1 MQEQDKMTKERLVS
15 YISLR
20 LEVDNQLER
29 LARMRN
35 DEKIPAMRES
45 DGSQHSPGSGDRMER
60 AIIRRM
66 EYEDRVMPQ
75 IEAALVEMET
85 IEQAIY
91 AVADPMEREVL
102 RLRYMEGNYIRHMPW
117 RDVALK
123 LFGDDDKRHMVA
135 TYRLHTRALNNITS

>member
-1 MQEQDKMTKERLVS
+1 MQEQDKMTKERLAS

>member
-1 MQEQDKMTKERLVS
+1 MQEQDKMTKERLAS

-135 TYRLHTRALNNITS
+135 TYRLHTRALDNITS

>member
-1 MQEQDKMTKERLVS
+1 MQEQDKMTKERLAS

-75 IEAALVEMET
+75 IEAALAEMKT

-135 TYRLHTRALNNITS
+135 TYRLHTRALTNITS

>member
-1 MQEQDKMTKERLVS
+1 
-15 YISLR
+15 
-20 LEVDNQLER
+20 
-29 LARMRN
+29 
-35 DEKIPAMRES
+35 
-45 DGSQHSPGSGDRMER
+45 
-60 AIIRRM
+60 
-66 EYEDRVMPQ
+66 MPQ

-102 RLRYMEGNYIRHMPW
+102 RLRYMEGNYIRHLPW

-135 TYRLHTRALNNITS
+135 TYRLHMRALNNITS

>member
-1 MQEQDKMTKERLVS
+1 MQEQDKMTKERLAS

-66 EYEDRVMPQ
+66 EYEDRIMPQ
-75 IEAALVEMET
+75 IEAALAEMET

-102 RLRYMEGNYIRHMPW
+102 RLRYMEGNYIRHLPW

>member
-1 MQEQDKMTKERLVS
+1 MQEQDKMTKERLAS

-45 DGSQHSPGSGDRMER
+45 DGSQHNPGSGDRMER

>member
-1 MQEQDKMTKERLVS
+1 MQEQYKMTKERLAS

-75 IEAALVEMET
+75 IEAALAEMET

>member
-1 MQEQDKMTKERLVS
+1 MQEQDKMTKERLAS

-75 IEAALVEMET
+75 IEAALAEMET

-135 TYRLHTRALNNITS
+135 TYRLHTRALTNITS

>member
-1 MQEQDKMTKERLVS
+1 MQEQDKMTKERLAS

-135 TYRLHTRALNNITS
+135 TYRLHTRALTNITS

>member
-1 MQEQDKMTKERLVS
+1 MQEQDKMTKERLAS
-15 YISLR
+15 YISLKM
-20 LEVDNQLER
+20 EVDNQLER
-29 LARMRN
+29 LTRMRN
-35 DEKIPAMRES
+35 EEKIPAMRES
-45 DGSQHSPGSGDRMER
+45 DGSQHSPGTGDRMER

-66 EYEDRVMPQ
+66 EYEDRVIPQ
-75 IEAALVEMET
+75 IEAALAEMET

-102 RLRYMEGNYIRHMPW
+102 RLRYMEGNYIRHLPW

-135 TYRLHTRALNNITS
+135 TYRLHTQALHNITI

>member
-1 MQEQDKMTKERLVS
+1 MQEQDKMTKERLAS

-29 LARMRN
+29 LDRMRN

>member
-1 MQEQDKMTKERLVS
+1 MQEQDKMTKERLAS
-15 YISLR
+15 YISLKM
-20 LEVDNQLER
+20 EVDNQLER
-29 LARMRN
+29 LTRMRN
-35 DEKIPAMRES
+35 EEKIPAMRES
-45 DGSQHSPGSGDRMER
+45 DGSQHSPGTGDRMER

-66 EYEDRVMPQ
+66 EYEDRVIPQ
-75 IEAALVEMET
+75 IEAALAEMET

-117 RDVALK
+117 HDVALK

-135 TYRLHTRALNNITS
+135 TYRLHTQALHSITN

>member
-1 MQEQDKMTKERLVS
+1 MQEQDKMTKERLAS

-45 DGSQHSPGSGDRMER
+45 DGSQHSPASGDRMER